1 MDDRSPELFKLS
13 NQLIEV
19 YVQDIFARNE
29 VELSK
34 IKERMTDEQ
43 RENIKNTV
51 DMLKEQVDDFLHK
64 QNTRKQVTEESEEAK
79 PSESPLRAKILGKD
93 KEED

>member
-19 YVQDIFARNE
+19 YVQDIFTRNE

-34 IKERMTDEQ
+34 IKDRMTDEQ
-43 RENIKNTV
+43 REHIKNTV
-51 DMLKEQVDDFLHK
+51 NMLKKQVDDFLHN
-64 QNTRKQVTEESEEAK
+64 QNNRKQVTEESAEAT
-79 PSESPLRAKILGKD
+79 PSESPLRAKILGED
-93 KEED
+93 KKEN

>member
-1 MDDRSPELFKLS
+1 MGDRRPELFNLS

-19 YVQDIFARNE
+19 YVQDIFSRND

-43 RENIKNTV
+43 RENIKDSVN
-51 DMLKEQVDDFLHK
+51 MLKEQVDDFLQK
-64 QNTRKQVTEESEEAK
+64 QSNRKQVTEESEEAK
-79 PSESPLRAKILGKD
+79 ASESPLRAKIRGKD
-93 KEED
+93 TDKN

>member
-1 MDDRSPELFKLS
+1 MGDRRPELFNLS

-19 YVQDIFARNE
+19 YVQDIFSRND

-43 RENIKNTV
+43 RENIKNSV
-51 DMLKEQVDDFLHK
+51 NMLKEQVDDFLQK
-64 QNTRKQVTEESEEAK
+64 QSNRKQVTEESEEAK
-79 PSESPLRAKILGKD
+79 ASESPLRAKIRRKD
-93 KEED
+93 TDKN